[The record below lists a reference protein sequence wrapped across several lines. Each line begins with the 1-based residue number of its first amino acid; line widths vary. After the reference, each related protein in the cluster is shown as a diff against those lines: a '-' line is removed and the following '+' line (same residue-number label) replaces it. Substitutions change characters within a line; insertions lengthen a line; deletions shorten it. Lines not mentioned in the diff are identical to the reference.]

1 MPRAN
6 LCTRTRGRDALIRC
20 VTPSAPPLLIPA
32 IVTAGDQRAAR
43 AVYGESK
50 VYLRLADRALVA
62 HVVGALQCVPEIGE
76 VWVVGNADRLRS
88 VFADPAVAAGLS
100 KPLHIV
106 PQFRSLYENG
116 WQTYRRLLPGAPAEG
131 RDPGADDRDLE
142 VLYLSGDLPLAMPA
156 EISEFIRRSRAAD
169 CCYALGL
176 TTEDSMRGFLPVSP
190 GAPGIAP
197 AFFNV
202 REGRFRQSNLH
213 LIRPA
218 RILNR
223 HYLEEMYEH
232 RYQKEWGN
240 IAGLAWR
247 LLRSQQGG
255 LAVAGYYL
263 LMVLAG
269 FAHRR
274 RWYGLADWIRAR
286 IPIPRVERG
295 IGSLLG
301 ASFRLIVTEAGGA
314 AFDVDSE
321 EEYDALRAR
330 FEIWWKEQR
339 ARAETL
345 YGRPAFATG
354 SPSASAAAEPRA

>member
-1 MPRAN
+1 
-6 LCTRTRGRDALIRC
+6 
-20 VTPSAPPLLIPA
+20 VTPAAPPLLIPA

-50 VYLRLADRALVA
+50 VYLRIADRALVA
-62 HVVGALQCVPEIGE
+62 HVVAALQRVPEIGE
-76 VWVVGNADRLRS
+76 VWVVGNEERLHKT
-88 VFADPAVAAGLS
+88 FAEPAVAAEVS
-100 KPLHIV
+100 KPLQIV

-116 WQTYRRLLPGAPAEG
+116 WQTYRRLLPGAPPEG
-131 RDPGADDRDLE
+131 RDPGPADLDRE
-142 VLYLSGDLPLAMPA
+142 VLYLSGDLPLATPF
-156 EISEFIRRSRAAD
+156 EISEFIRRARAAD
-169 CCYALGL
+169 CSYALGL
-176 TTEDSMRGFLPVSP
+176 VTEDSMRAFLPASP

-197 AFFNV
+197 AYFNV

-223 HYLEEMYEH
+223 HYLEEMYER

-255 LAVAGYYL
+255 LAVAGYYA

-269 FAHRR
+269 FAHRH
-274 RWYGLADWIRAR
+274 RWHALADWIRAR
-286 IPIPRVERG
+286 IPIPRIERG
-295 IGSLLG
+295 IGGLLG
-301 ASFRLIVTEAGGA
+301 GSFRLIVTEAGGA

-330 FEIWWKEQR
+330 FEIWWKEQNQR
-339 ARAETL
+339 AEQLYGARAL
-345 YGRPAFATG
+345 PAGAVRG
-354 SPSASAAAEPRA
+354 AASGEIQS